1 MPISRTNGIS
11 VWLYPNSDPRCSN
24 SPPALPCNMCDSSN
38 LYHISPP
45 KMIFLSYYGPVMTV
59 PETSGFS
66 PADVFADTR
75 RAQGRKASPRADSP
89 QKEKDFPTW
98 GSKMVF
104 DNIFYPAFEKT
115 KATFLGNGIRVNIHD
130 CFHDDTFESFSLRML

>member
-1 MPISRTNGIS
+1 MPVSRTNGIS

-38 LYHISPP
+38 LAPYLLQKGPSLVQLPGRKYMQYP
-45 KMIFLSYYGPVMTV
+45 EIFLSSYGPVMTV

-75 RAQGRKASPRADSP
+75 RAQGRKASPRADGP

-104 DNIFYPAFEKT
+104 DNIFY
-115 KATFLGNGIRVNIHD
+115 LL
-130 CFHDDTFESFSLRML
+130 LRKLR